1 MMMHA
6 ADISRAADSV
16 RIPACGYARAAYVR
30 PRQLAAAQDIPSTV
44 YQNLVKT
51 TVQRHVWR
59 LWCTRSRD
67 SGHDADGAGK
77 LASHAQFEVVVHDVA
92 IHVEN
97 VPKDI
102 DANTVQNA
110 QVVQRDHV
118 DEADV
123 TSDADTADTLE
134 QISLIATLVLLMMG
148 LLSYLV
154 NLSQPTTKELEADTT
169 LETSGLVTAVTVAL
183 ATVALI
189 AAMTPFAATYW
200 YFLYKH
206 PDDRH
211 LALMLKPLERWLAP
225 CETASDLQRPDVH
238 PRARDEE
245 AGQERGAT
253 SG

>member
-1 MMMHA
+1 MGCCCCCCFCSS
-6 ADISRAADSV
+6 DFQS
-16 RIPACGYARAAYVR
+16 
-30 PRQLAAAQDIPSTV
+30 
-44 YQNLVKT
+44 
-51 TVQRHVWR
+51 
-59 LWCTRSRD
+59 
-67 SGHDADGAGK
+67 
-77 LASHAQFEVVVHDVA
+77 SHAQFEVVVHDVA

-102 DANTVQNA
+102 DANTMQKA

-118 DEADV
+118 DDADV

-189 AAMTPFAATYW
+189 AAMTPFAATY
-200 YFLYKH
+200 FLYKH

-225 CETASDLQRPDVH
+225 CETASGGNEGKSQRRSH
-238 PRARDEE
+238 SES
-245 AGQERGAT
+245 ER
-253 SG
+253 